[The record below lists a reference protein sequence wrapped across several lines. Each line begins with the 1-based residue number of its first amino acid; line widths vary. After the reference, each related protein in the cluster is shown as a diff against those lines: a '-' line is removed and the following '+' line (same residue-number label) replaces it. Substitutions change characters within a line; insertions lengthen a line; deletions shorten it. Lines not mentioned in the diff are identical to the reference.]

1 MTRARGWVLG
11 LMVLFALSLSL
22 SAQPWHDR
30 LALSRQDSWRGRFSL
45 QFSNL
50 PAMDA
55 KQMLPVA
62 VPVAGEAGVSA
73 PLPLAGMPVAGIR
86 VVAADSGAELLWA
99 VADASGER
107 VESGM
112 VPVDGTLYVPV
123 SPDGASTLKLLVYYD
138 NPSAWPVSDYLRIP
152 TAGDLNGSFEKIAQG
167 MPVGWRPKLTDAQH
181 RVELATDR
189 PADGAYC
196 VKATADA
203 NAESSWFGIERAGMP
218 VQPGEKYILRVRV
231 RGEGVT
237 ESAGWFVHVGN
248 PGNSQMVNRVV
259 NAGKGNFDW
268 QELSIEVEIPAGATL
283 LTTGSVLRG
292 AGAAWFDDFRME
304 GGSDAPRYTLA
315 VGAAERQQLQRVGAD
330 VPWLSAPR
338 GRPWLFRV
346 PVKVMNTS
354 DEPLAGVLA
363 NIATS
368 DVFRRLQNPDFRLTY
383 ENEDVKVTRFGD
395 GLLFTCSVPPR
406 TEKMYYLYVSEDRS
420 ATPAAAPKLQSAL
433 GSDIPSDQILV
444 EQPPSAGVADY
455 VALMS
460 SKANLLRNPSFE
472 DGAMLPEYWL
482 GGGEKEDASA
492 AWFSLG
498 RPGGFGAR
506 YARLDVP
513 ADSKPDWI
521 GWRQSVAIKPGQT
534 YIYGV
539 WMASEKLSAK
549 AQLHAHLRNE
559 EDEVCPGGYLGAGPG
574 VQGDSD
580 WTPLFGSFTAPADAR
595 TFQMHLTMN
604 CTGVLKH
611 DGAFLAPSVR
621 SIVGIPEVAP
631 VPAAALMAW
640 QVNPVVKVFP
650 EDTPPAQARDL
661 LARPGLFS
669 RWFGR
674 HAAPLA
680 VSLAKGEDEGLQ
692 VALRSGVARADLE
705 LVLPQFAD
713 AGLELTAGVLG
724 YVPID
729 HRSGYFSNRRPEWE
743 RKQPT
748 GQGSTDGWAGMW
760 PDPIM
765 PTAKLTLPANDTRA
779 IWVSIRA
786 GANARS
792 GTHRGQIEI
801 RQRGELLATLP
812 VAITVWNFTLPAR
825 PSLAAVYDYRPTPWA
840 LWSQGGLNGAQLQDQ
855 FLAFMA
861 DKKVSPDNVLASPS
875 FKLGADG
882 VVTADFSAYDQ
893 AATRHFDELGFVRS
907 YTPGFFYLFGW
918 AYPPKK
924 VLGVAPYEGEHPW
937 TDVPRDQLRPE
948 YKSVYQQCLKLYMD
962 HMREKGWADKIV
974 LYISDEPHF
983 SHEHIRVQMKAL
995 CSMIQ
1000 EVEPDM
1006 PIYSSSWRHCP
1017 DWNGA
1022 ITVWG
1027 AGSYGCFPEE
1037 VLRERAAAGD
1047 RFWFTTDGQMCTDTP
1062 YCAIERLLPHYCFKY
1077 DVEAYEFWGIN
1088 WLTYDPWKYGWHAYI
1103 SQADR
1108 PGEDARYWVRYP
1120 NGDGFL
1126 VYPGEPAG
1134 FSGLVTTIR
1143 LEAARDGVEDYEYLL
1158 LLKKAA
1164 AAGCGEAADIIAQA
1178 AELVSIPNAGGRYS
1192 TKILPDPE
1200 ALTRLRQRMGEYLN
1214 RQR

>member
-1 MTRARGWVLG
+1 
-11 LMVLFALSLSL
+11 
-22 SAQPWHDR
+22 
-30 LALSRQDSWRGRFSL
+30 
-45 QFSNL
+45 
-50 PAMDA
+50 
-55 KQMLPVA
+55 
-62 VPVAGEAGVSA
+62 
-73 PLPLAGMPVAGIR
+73 
-86 VVAADSGAELLWA
+86 EL
-99 VADASGER
+99 
-107 VESGM
+107 
-112 VPVDGTLYVPV
+112 
-123 SPDGASTLKLLVYYD
+123 
-138 NPSAWPVSDYLRIP
+138 
-152 TAGDLNGSFEKIAQG
+152 
-167 MPVGWRPKLTDAQH
+167 
-181 RVELATDR
+181 
-189 PADGAYC
+189 
-196 VKATADA
+196 
-203 NAESSWFGIERAGMP
+203 
-218 VQPGEKYILRVRV
+218 
-231 RGEGVT
+231 
-237 ESAGWFVHVGN
+237 
-248 PGNSQMVNRVV
+248 
-259 NAGKGNFDW
+259 
-268 QELSIEVEIPAGATL
+268 
-283 LTTGSVLRG
+283 
-292 AGAAWFDDFRME
+292 
-304 GGSDAPRYTLA
+304 
-315 VGAAERQQLQRVGAD
+315 
-330 VPWLSAPR
+330 
-338 GRPWLFRV
+338 
-346 PVKVMNTS
+346 
-354 DEPLAGVLA
+354 
-363 NIATS
+363 
-368 DVFRRLQNPDFRLTY
+368 
-383 ENEDVKVTRFGD
+383 
-395 GLLFTCSVPPR
+395 
-406 TEKMYYLYVSEDRS
+406 
-420 ATPAAAPKLQSAL
+420 
-433 GSDIPSDQILV
+433 
-444 EQPPSAGVADY
+444 PPSAGVADY

-460 SKANLLRNPSFE
+460 SKANMLRNPSFE

-482 GGGEKEDASA
+482 GSGEKEDASSS
-492 AWFSLG
+492 WFSLG

-559 EDEVCPGGYLGAGPG
+559 VDEVCPGGYLGAGPG

-631 VPAAALMAW
+631 VPPAAMMAW

-680 VSLAKGEDEGLQ
+680 VSLAKGEDEGLH
-692 VALRSGVARADLE
+692 VALRSGVTRDDLE

-786 GANARS
+786 SANARP

-937 TDVPRDQLRPE
+937 TDVPRDQLRP
-948 YKSVYQQCLKLYMD
+948 
-962 HMREKGWADKIV
+962 
-974 LYISDEPHF
+974 
-983 SHEHIRVQMKAL
+983 
-995 CSMIQ
+995 
-1000 EVEPDM
+1000 
-1006 PIYSSSWRHCP
+1006 
-1017 DWNGA
+1017 
-1022 ITVWG
+1022 
-1027 AGSYGCFPEE
+1027 
-1037 VLRERAAAGD
+1037 
-1047 RFWFTTDGQMCTDTP
+1047 
-1062 YCAIERLLPHYCFKY
+1062 
-1077 DVEAYEFWGIN
+1077 
-1088 WLTYDPWKYGWHAYI
+1088 
-1103 SQADR
+1103 
-1108 PGEDARYWVRYP
+1108 
-1120 NGDGFL
+1120 
-1126 VYPGEPAG
+1126 
-1134 FSGLVTTIR
+1134 
-1143 LEAARDGVEDYEYLL
+1143 
-1158 LLKKAA
+1158 
-1164 AAGCGEAADIIAQA
+1164 
-1178 AELVSIPNAGGRYS
+1178 
-1192 TKILPDPE
+1192 
-1200 ALTRLRQRMGEYLN
+1200 
-1214 RQR
+1214 

>member
-1 MTRARGWVLG
+1 MKKATWCIL
-11 LMVLFALSLSL
+11 ALLVCVSL

-30 LALSRQDSWRGRFSL
+30 LALSRQDSWRSRFSL

-50 PAMDA
+50 PVMESE
-55 KQMLPVA
+55 QMLPIG

-86 VVAADSGAELLWA
+86 VVVADSGAELLWA
-99 VADASGER
+99 VADAAGER
-107 VESGM
+107 IESGL
-112 VPVDGTLYVPV
+112 VPADGTLYVPV
-123 SPDGASTLKLLVYYD
+123 GLGESPSQKLLVYYD
-138 NPSAWPVSDYLRIP
+138 NPSAWPVPDYLRVP
-152 TAGDLNGSFEKIAQG
+152 TSGDLNGSFEKIAQG
-167 MPVGWRPKLTDAQH
+167 LPVGWRAKMVDGQH
-181 RVELATDR
+181 HVEVVTER
-189 PADGAYC
+189 PADGRHC
-196 VKATADA
+196 VKTTADA
-203 NAESSWFGIERAGMP
+203 KAESSWFGIERAGMP
-218 VQPGEKYILRVRV
+218 VLPGEKYTLRVRV
-231 RGEGVT
+231 RAENVT
-237 ESAGWFVHVGN
+237 ETAGWFVHVGSSSN
-248 PGNSQMVNRVV
+248 TQMINRVV
-259 NAGKGNFDW
+259 SAGKGSFDW
-268 QELSIEVEIPAGATL
+268 QELSIEVEVPAGATM

-292 AGAAWFDDFRME
+292 TGVAWFDDFRLE
-304 GGSDAPRYTLA
+304 GASVAPRFTLE
-315 VGAAERQQLQRVGAD
+315 VGATERQLLQRIGAEA
-330 VPWLSAPR
+330 PWLPAQR
-338 GRPWLFRV
+338 GRTWLFRV
-346 PVKVMNTS
+346 PVKVMNVS
-354 DEPLAGVLA
+354 DEPLTDVLA

-368 DVFRRLQNPDFRLTY
+368 DAFRQLQNPDFCLTY
-383 ENEDVKVTRFGD
+383 ENEEVKVTRFGD

-406 TEKMYYLYVSEDRS
+406 TEKVYYLYAGEGSQKP
-420 ATPAAAPKLQSAL
+420 ATPAAKLQSAL

-444 EQPPSAGVADY
+444 EQPLSTGVADY
-455 VALMS
+455 IALMS
-460 SKANLLRNPSFE
+460 SEANMMQNPSFE
-472 DGAMLPEYWL
+472 DGDPLPKHWL
-482 GGGEKEDASA
+482 GGGEKEAASS

-498 RPGGFGAR
+498 SPGGFGKR
-506 YARLDVP
+506 HARLDVP
-513 ADSKPDWI
+513 ADRKADWI
-521 GWRQSVAIKPGQT
+521 GWRQSVAIKPGHS

-539 WMASEKLSAK
+539 WMASEKLSAG
-549 AQLHAHLRNE
+549 ARLHAHLRNE
-559 EDEVCPGGYLGAGPG
+559 GNEVCTGGFLSAGPDI
-574 VQGDSD
+574 QGDSD
-580 WTPLFGSFTAPADAR
+580 WTPMFGSFIAPADAC
-595 TFQMHLTMN
+595 TFQMHLTMS

-621 SIVGIPEVAP
+621 SIVGLPEVAP
-631 VPAAALMAW
+631 LPAAALMAW

-650 EDTPPAQARDL
+650 EDTPPSAARDL
-661 LARPGLFS
+661 LARRGGFS
-669 RWFGR
+669 RLFGR
-674 HAAPLA
+674 QAAPLA
-680 VSLAKGEDEGLQ
+680 VSLAKGEDEGLH
-692 VALRSGVARADLE
+692 VALRSGVARDDLE
-705 LVLPQFAD
+705 LVVPQFAD
-713 AGLELTAGVLG
+713 KGLKLTAGVLG

-729 HRSGYFSNRRPEWE
+729 HRSSYFSSRQREWE
-743 RKQPT
+743 RKLPG
-748 GQGSTDGWAGMW
+748 GQGGSDGWAGMW

-765 PTAKLTLPANDTRA
+765 PTAKLSIPANETRA

-786 GANARS
+786 GADAQP
-792 GTHRGQIEI
+792 GMHRGDIEI
-801 RQRGELLATLP
+801 RQHGKPLATLP

-825 PSLAAVYDYRPTPWA
+825 PSLAAIYDHRPRPWG
-840 LWSQGGLNGAQLQDQ
+840 LWTQGGLSGAQLQEQ
-855 FLAFMA
+855 FLIFMA
-861 DKKVSPDNVLASPS
+861 DKKVAPDRVFASPS
-875 FKLGADG
+875 FKLGDDG
-882 VVTADFSAYDQ
+882 VVTADFSDYDL
-893 AATRHFDELGFVRS
+893 AATRFFDELGFVRS

-924 VLGVAPYEGEHPW
+924 VLGVSPYEGEHPW

-948 YKSVYQQCLKLYMD
+948 YKAVYQQCLKLYMD

-983 SHEHIRVQMKAL
+983 RHEHIRVQMKAL
-995 CSMIQ
+995 CDMIQ

-1006 PIYSSSWRHCP
+1006 PIYSSTWRHCP
-1017 DWNGA
+1017 EWNGA

-1164 AAGCGEAADIIAQA
+1164 AAGCNEAADIIAQA
-1178 AELVSIPNAGGRYS
+1178 AELVSIPNAGGRRS
-1192 TKILPDPE
+1192 TKILPDPG
-1200 ALTRLRQRMGEYLN
+1200 ALTRLRQRMGDYLN
-1214 RQR
+1214 RRR